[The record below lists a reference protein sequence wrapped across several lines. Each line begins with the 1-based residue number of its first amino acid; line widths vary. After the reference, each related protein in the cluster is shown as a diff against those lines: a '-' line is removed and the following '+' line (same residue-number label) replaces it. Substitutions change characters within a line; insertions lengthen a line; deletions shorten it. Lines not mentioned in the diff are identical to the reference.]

1 MKLFSGMVTAIAF
14 ALLSLSDSPAA
25 AQTTTSKTQTDTL
38 TVYGNCGQCKT
49 RIEEAAYMKGVKT
62 AEWNKKTKL
71 LTVVYN
77 GDKTSLDKVAAAVA
91 KAGHDNRLHNA
102 SDKDYKT
109 LPGCCAYRTG
119 TCHHD

>member
-14 ALLSLSDSPAA
+14 ALLSLSASPAA

-49 RIEEAAYMKGVKT
+49 RIEEAAYVKGVKT

-77 GDKTSLDKVAAAVA
+77 SDKASLDKVAAAIA
-91 KAGHDNRLHNA
+91 KAGHDSRLQTA
-102 SDKDYKT
+102 AEIAYKS

-119 TCHHD
+119 TCDHD